1 MHSCTPERLFNVEN
15 VKPQMPLRFERAS
28 DEEPEIRCDCGTRLK
43 LGRLPWQ
50 SRCLRCKQPWKAR
63 HLWRYHTEVLGLV
76 GRLPW
81 NCHLKYKLR
90 IIAEPELSELPP
102 KVPVSW
108 SQEKLPAAPKGRPP
122 LRMTRSDPSAEEPA
136 PEEGPA
142 CEEVSEEP
150 SSAAKGP
157 TVDVTGSPQFEL
169 ESEED
174 VEVEPEEEEELG
186 ADLCED
192 PECDCKIAGVSGVT
206 EFDLEWDFSDWIQL
220 SPLRDPECPDPPMS
234 QEALDLEKD
243 SRPSEPSVED
253 SQMGLDV
260 EEELKRP
267 LKRLKHL

>member
-1 MHSCTPERLFNVEN
+1 MHACTPERLFRAEN
-15 VKPQMPLRFERAS
+15 VKPHMPLRFERAS

-81 NCHLKYKLR
+81 NCHLKYNLR
-90 IIAEPELSELPP
+90 IIAEPELPELPP

-108 SQEKLPAAPKGRPP
+108 SEEKLPAGPKRRPP

-136 PEEGPA
+136 PEEGPT
-142 CEEVSEEP
+142 CDEVSEEP
-150 SSAAKGP
+150 SSCMRRRPRASVWILSGISQI
-157 TVDVTGSPQFEL
+157 GSSRAHF
-169 ESEED
+169 
-174 VEVEPEEEEELG
+174 
-186 ADLCED
+186 
-192 PECDCKIAGVSGVT
+192 GV
-206 EFDLEWDFSDWIQL
+206 L
-220 SPLRDPECPDPPMS
+220 SARTPPMC

-243 SRPSEPSVED
+243 SRSSEPSVED
-253 SQMGLDV
+253 AQMGLDV

-267 LKRLKHL
+267 LKRLKNL

>member
-28 DEEPEIRCDCGTRLK
+28 DEEPEIRCECGTRLK

-63 HLWRYHTEVLGLV
+63 HVWRYHTEVLGLV

-81 NCHLKYKLR
+81 NCHLNYNLR
-90 IIAEPELSELPP
+90 IIAEPELPELPP

-108 SQEKLPAAPKGRPP
+108 SQEKIPAAPKGRPP

-136 PEEGPA
+136 PEEGPT
-142 CEEVSEEP
+142 CDEVSEEA
-150 SSAAKGP
+150 SSAAAKGC
-157 TVDVTGSPQFEL
+157 TVDETESPQFEL
-169 ESEED
+169 EPEE
-174 VEVEPEEEEELG
+174 EIELEPEEEEELG
-186 ADLCED
+186 AELCDD

-206 EFDLEWDFSDWIQL
+206 ESDLDFSDWIQL
-220 SPLRDPECPDPPMS
+220 SPLQDPECPDPPMS
-234 QEALDLEKD
+234 QEAL
-243 SRPSEPSVED
+243 EPSVED